1 MIQKESWVFASDN
14 TNINWIKTFHLY
26 KGFHRKKTN
35 IGFFIK
41 GSARSVEPPRMEYK
55 GFKYK
60 YSVKGDIAK
69 MFVSK
74 SNLHELNKSSFEY
87 RIKGNSGFILKKKLT
102 PRSKFLN
109 KPILRLLPRKKVK
122 SLYKIV
128 V

>member
-1 MIQKESWVFASDN
+1 MLQKESWVFASDN

-26 KGFHRKKTN
+26 KGFHRKKTS

-69 MFVSK
+69 MFISK

-87 RIKGNSGFILKKKLT
+87 LLKGNSGFILKKKLT

-109 KPILRLLPRKKVK
+109 KPVLRLLPRKKVK
-122 SLYKIV
+122 MLYKTV
-128 V
+128 L

>member
-1 MIQKESWVFASDN
+1 MLQKESWVFASDN

-26 KGFHRKKTN
+26 KGFHRKKTS

-69 MFVSK
+69 MFISK
-74 SNLHELNKSSFEY
+74 SNLREINKSSFEY
-87 RIKGNSGFILKKKLT
+87 LLKGNSGFILKKKLT

-109 KPILRLLPRKKVK
+109 KPVLRLLPRKKVK
-122 SLYKIV
+122 MLYKTV
-128 V
+128 L